1 MLEKE
6 LIEILACPKCK
17 GDLLYDN
24 HKEILICENCKV
36 FYEIKDG
43 IPILLEEE
51 AKPIVEEK

>member
-17 GDLLYDN
+17 GDLLYDSQ
-24 HKEILICENCKV
+24 KEILICENCKV
-36 FYEIKDG
+36 FYEIKEG